1 MIQLPRYESYKDS
14 GVQWL
19 GEIPSHWAV
28 LRLDKGCEIVRG
40 NTGFSKADL
49 LEEGQYVALQYGR
62 TYKVDEI
69 NDSFSSYV
77 NEEFYKS
84 GQIAGYGDIVLI
96 STSETIEDLGHSCFY
111 ARQDIGLIG
120 GEQFLLKVN
129 QEKASGKYFYYL
141 TKAFSRY
148 LRKYATGTK
157 VYRFNSDNL
166 KRIYIPQ
173 VPLDEQR
180 IIADFLDKRLAQVDA
195 LIAKQETLLEK
206 LAEQR
211 VALISHAVT
220 KGLNPDEELKDSGI
234 EWFGSVPKHWIIS
247 KLSYSLSAIG
257 DVDHYMPE
265 SIDDSGVPYV
275 MTGDLKELVSDIDFE
290 QCKQVSHDD
299 YLKLSKKI
307 KTSKGDIIFARYA
320 TIGTLSYVDID
331 KEFLVSYSCVTIK
344 SNLEKLLGTYLYYYF
359 KADAFFKEVQKQ
371 INTNTQGNVGI
382 DNLRRIKVLLP
393 PLSEQEDIVD
403 FLNIETKK
411 IDDMKEVV
419 EKTIERFKE
428 YRSTLITQV
437 VTGKIDVRKL
447 QIK

>member
-195 LIAKQETLLEK
+195 LIAKQETLLQK

-220 KGLNPDEELKDSGI
+220 KGLNPDVKLKESGISWVKYIPTHWDMVPVRYLFEFKNNQRIPVSAEDRGKMTDKIYPYYGASGIIDYVEDYIFDEDLLLVAEDGANLLSRSTPLAFKASGKYWVNNHAHIIKPLDNNLMYWEYVLALYDFTPLISGSAQPKLTKDNLASIRLPNPPEKEKSEICDFLEAPLKQLKDQKNKI
-234 EWFGSVPKHWIIS
+234 E
-247 KLSYSLSAIG
+247 
-257 DVDHYMPE
+257 
-265 SIDDSGVPYV
+265 
-275 MTGDLKELVSDIDFE
+275 
-290 QCKQVSHDD
+290 
-299 YLKLSKKI
+299 KI
-307 KTSKGDIIFARYA
+307 
-320 TIGTLSYVDID
+320 
-331 KEFLVSYSCVTIK
+331 
-344 SNLEKLLGTYLYYYF
+344 
-359 KADAFFKEVQKQ
+359 
-371 INTNTQGNVGI
+371 
-382 DNLRRIKVLLP
+382 
-393 PLSEQEDIVD
+393 
-403 FLNIETKK
+403 
-411 IDDMKEVV
+411 V
-419 EKTIERFKE
+419 EALTE
-428 YRSTLITQV
+428 YRSTLIIQV

-447 QIK
+447 

>member
-1 MIQLPRYESYKDS
+1 MSQLPRYESYKDS
-14 GVQWL
+14 GMQWL
-19 GEIPSHWAV
+19 GEIPSHWTV

-111 ARQDIGLIG
+111 ARQNIGLIG

-148 LRKYATGTK
+148 LRRYATGTK

-166 KRIYIPQ
+166 KKIYIPQ
-173 VPLDEQR
+173 VPLDEQK

-220 KGLNPDEELKDSGI
+220 KGLNPDVEMKASGV
-234 EWFGSVPKHWIIS
+234 EWLGKVPKSW
-247 KLSYSLSAIG
+247 
-257 DVDHYMPE
+257 
-265 SIDDSGVPYV
+265 
-275 MTGDLKELVSDIDFE
+275 DI
-290 QCKQVSHDD
+290 
-299 YLKLSKKI
+299 
-307 KTSKGDIIFARYA
+307 A
-320 TIGTLSYVDID
+320 
-331 KEFLVSYSCVTIK
+331 
-344 SNLEKLLGTYLYYYF
+344 
-359 KADAFFKEVQKQ
+359 
-371 INTNTQGNVGI
+371 
-382 DNLRRIKVLLP
+382 NLRYFISCNSGDALESSRILRDADEFNNIPVIGGNGFLGFTENSNYKKECIAVG
-393 PLSEQEDIVD
+393 LS
-403 FLNIETKK
+403 
-411 IDDMKEVV
+411 
-419 EKTIERFKE
+419 
-428 YRSTLITQV
+428 LIH
-437 VTGKIDVRKL
+437 I
-447 QIK
+447 